1 MASDGLLLLEDV
13 SSECI
18 RPYLYLS
25 WAQYV
30 TYLVFDAPAL
40 DKPYEERLAF
50 IQSCIR
56 PIPSPAIA
64 AAPVPAPAI
73 AAPAPASA
81 SAAIDS
87 GAGTSHSTGAVA
99 GTSSSSIPA
108 VGTPYAAPVGAITCT
123 GRAHVSAELAKVE
136 ACGGEGLMLR
146 RPGSKYEHCR
156 SKHLLKVR
164 KSA

>member
-1 MASDGLLLLEDV
+1 MH
-13 SSECI
+13 
-18 RPYLYLS
+18 PTLS
-25 WAQYV
+25 RAQYV

-40 DKPYEERLAF
+40 DKPYEERLQF
-50 IQSCIR
+50 IQSCIQ
-56 PIPSPAIA
+56 PIPPPAIA
-64 AAPVPAPAI
+64 AAPAPALAI
-73 AAPAPASA
+73 AASASASASA
-81 SAAIDS
+81 SAATVS
-87 GAGTSHSTGAVA
+87 GGGAGTSHSTGAVA